1 MLLRIFRVNDPYRL
15 LGIFVTLVLI
25 SLALFLD
32 PAALTVNEL
41 KSFVLGELLNDGKNL
56 YSEVFTS
63 APPLASWFF
72 GWIELAFGRSITS
85 RHILA
90 FLLIFFQG
98 AYFAILLINN
108 KAQNESTYMPALIF
122 GVLCFFSFDML
133 SLSAEL
139 LASTF
144 LLFALNNLFKEVEF
158 RIQRDGIVLNLGVF
172 LGIASLFVLSYVVFL
187 LGTLLILG
195 IFTRLTI
202 RKTLLL
208 FFGFLLPHALL
219 MVVYF
224 MKDDFTF
231 LANNFYRGHEWF
243 SDNLM
248 SLSSMIYLSAIPIIY
263 FIFSLVMLNRDAR
276 LTKYQSQ
283 LLQIMFL
290 WLVVAIIEIV
300 VAGRMSPQRVITY
313 APPLAYFTS
322 HLLLLI
328 RRKWIGETM
337 LWIFIGGIVLI
348 SYLSR
353 YEKLKMVDYTRLFYE
368 QSMYR
373 DKIRHKRILILGN
386 DWGLYDANRMASGF
400 MEWKLAQGI
409 FSEPNYFENIV
420 LIDRLFQQDP
430 PEVIVDKEN
439 LMSKVIERIPRLRKE
454 YKQQGELYFRAVK

>member
-1 MLLRIFRVNDPYRL
+1 
-15 LGIFVTLVLI
+15 
-25 SLALFLD
+25 
-32 PAALTVNEL
+32 
-41 KSFVLGELLNDGKNL
+41 
-56 YSEVFTS
+56 
-63 APPLASWFF
+63 
-72 GWIELAFGRSITS
+72 
-85 RHILA
+85 
-90 FLLIFFQG
+90 
-98 AYFAILLINN
+98 
-108 KAQNESTYMPALIF
+108 MPALIF

-158 RIQRDGIVLNLGVF
+158 RIQRDSIILNMGVF
-172 LGIASLFVLSYVVFL
+172 LGIASLLVLSYVVFL
-187 LGTLLILG
+187 LGTLIILG

-219 MVVYF
+219 MVTYF
-224 MKDDFTF
+224 MKGDFTF

-243 SDNLM
+243 SENLM

-263 FIFSLVMLNRDAR
+263 FIFSIVMVNRDAR

-290 WLVVAIIEIV
+290 WLVIAMVEIV

-322 HLLLLI
+322 HFLLLI

-353 YEKLKMVDYTRLFYE
+353 YEKLKVVDYTRLFY
-368 QSMYR
+368 QKPSHG
-373 DKIRHKRILILGN
+373 DQVKNKRVLILGN
-386 DWGLYDANRMASGF
+386 HWGLYDANRMATGF

-409 FSEPNYFENIV
+409 FSDPDYFENIV
-420 LIDRLFQQDP
+420 LIDQLFQQDP
-430 PEVIVDKEN
+430 PEVIVDQGN

-454 YKQQGELYFRAVK
+454 YRQQGELYFRVK

>member
-1 MLLRIFRVNDPYRL
+1 VLLRIFRINDPYRL

-25 SLALFLD
+25 SLAFFID
-32 PAALTVNEL
+32 PAALTLSEL
-41 KSFVLGELLNDGKNL
+41 KSIVLGELLNDGKHL

-63 APPLASWFF
+63 TPPLAAWFY
-72 GWIELAFGRSITS
+72 GWLELAFGRSITA
-85 RHILA
+85 RHSLA

-122 GVLCFFSFDML
+122 GVLCFFSFDTL

-158 RIQRDGIVLNLGVF
+158 RIQRDSIVLNLGVY
-172 LGIASLFVLSYVVFL
+172 LGVASLFVLSYVVFL
-187 LGTLLILG
+187 VGTLLVLG

-208 FFGFLLPHALL
+208 FFGFLLPHGLL
-219 MVVYF
+219 MVTYF
-224 MKDDFTF
+224 MKGDFTF
-231 LANNFYRGHEWF
+231 LAINFYRGHEWF
-243 SDNLM
+243 SNNLM

-263 FIFSLVMLNRDAR
+263 FVFSLVMLNRDAR

-290 WLVVAIIEIV
+290 WLVIAIIEIA

-322 HLLLLI
+322 HFLLLI

-353 YEKLKMVDYTRLFYE
+353 YEKLRAVDYGRLFY
-368 QSMYR
+368 QKSSH
-373 DKIRHKRILILGN
+373 DGQIKKKRVLILGN
-386 DWGLYDANRMASGF
+386 DWGLYETNKMATGF
-400 MEWKLAQGI
+400 MEWEVAKKI
-409 FSEPNYFENIV
+409 FAEPDYFENIV

-430 PEVIVDKEN
+430 PEVIVDHEN
-439 LMSKVIERIPRLRKE
+439 LMPKVIDRIPRLRKE
-454 YKQQGELYFRAVK
+454 YKQQGELYFSIK